1 MSFSISNFSASQLS
15 VTVATPQAGFRCDPS
30 AVVTADTT
38 SDSTPLLQLNLSG
51 RQGYQ
56 QDYSIKDAAASLWE
70 KDNLTF
76 NLNDPDSFNR
86 WVSLCQ
92 TRMQNGVYSMDPTEA
107 ELTAYIGQLRQTGLD
122 STVDWSGL
130 GKEFAAF
137 QATTPDE
144 LTDGLDYLASRYTA
158 VRDKLERTYQGDNLT
173 AQLSK
178 LEEVYE
184 AGKTGLIDGY
194 TQLLQDNL
202 GLSDRDAQ
210 TIRDSFSAIL
220 EEKVNGYQSALGKV
234 NESVAKTGPDSV
246 WLQNHDAYIA
256 SELRA
261 AGTAVQSQAVYSVQ
275 DLTVA
280 GKVAKEYS
288 AASEK
293 HDEARLALDLAM
305 ADMKTET
312 MIGQGLVS
320 ENMAALLRSSR
331 TQAHE
336 NALDAADQYLAY
348 RESTRQSGNPAGSF
362 APIDRTLFQ
371 GIYNAVMN
379 AYQSNGGNGAEAIRA
394 GVSYGQTAT
403 AQASKANP
411 KVSRWGISME
421 TYWKDFYTTPS
432 AADSSLDRQVDKL
445 LAQIGQTSDRRYST
459 YQKYVNSWQNF
470 LTSIGGG
477 VDTRA

>member
-30 AVVTADTT
+30 AVVT
-38 SDSTPLLQLNLSG
+38 SDNSTGESAPLLQLNLSG

-70 KDNLTF
+70 KDNLMF
-76 NLNDPDSFNR
+76 HLNDPDSFNR

-92 TRMQNGVYSMDPTEA
+92 TRMQNGIYSMDPTKA

-122 STVDWSGL
+122 GTVDWSGL
-130 GKEFAAF
+130 EKEFASF
-137 QATTPDE
+137 QAATPDE
-144 LTDGLDYLASRYTA
+144 LADSLDYLASRYTA
-158 VRDKLERTYQGDNLT
+158 VQDKLERNGQT

-184 AGKTGLIDGY
+184 AGKAGLIDGY

-210 TIRDSFSAIL
+210 AVRDSFSAIL
-220 EEKVNGYQSALGKV
+220 EEKVNGYRSALGRV
-234 NESVAKTGPDSV
+234 NEAVTQTGPDSV

-261 AGTAVQSQAVYSVQ
+261 AGTAVQSQAAYTVQ

-280 GKVAKEYS
+280 GKAAKDYS
-288 AASEK
+288 AASAS
-293 HDEARLALDLAM
+293 HDEARLALNLAM

-312 MIGQGLVS
+312 MINQGLVS
-320 ENMAALLRSSR
+320 ENMAALLRNSR
-331 TQAHE
+331 PQAHE
-336 NALDAADQYLAY
+336 NALNAADQYLAH
-348 RESTRQSGNPAGSF
+348 RESTRQSGTPAGSF
-362 APIDRTLFQ
+362 APIDRKLYQ

-403 AQASKANP
+403 ARARKANP

-421 TYWKDFYTTPS
+421 TYWKDFYTTREPTT
-432 AADSSLDRQVDKL
+432 LEKQCNKL
-445 LAQIGQTSDRRYST
+445 MEQAGQTPNFGLSS
-459 YQKYVNSWQNF
+459 YQQYVNKWQNF
-470 LTSIGGG
+470 LTSIGSG
-477 VDTRA
+477 VDLRG

>member
-1 MSFSISNFSASQLS
+1 MSINISNFSASQLS

-30 AVVTADTT
+30 AVVTSGNSTG
-38 SDSTPLLQLNLSG
+38 DSAPLLQLNLSD
-51 RQGYQ
+51 RKGYR
-56 QDYSIKDAAASLWE
+56 QDYSIEDAAASLWK

-107 ELTAYIGQLRQTGLD
+107 ELSAYIDQLRQTGLD

-158 VRDKLERTYQGDNLT
+158 VRDKLERNYQGDDLT

-194 TQLLQDNL
+194 TRLLQDNL

-220 EEKVNGYQSALGKV
+220 EEKVNGYQSALGQV
-234 NESVAKTGPDSV
+234 NESVTQTGPDSV

-261 AGTAVQSQAVYSVQ
+261 AGTAVQSQAAYSVQ

-288 AASEK
+288 AASAN

-312 MIGQGLVS
+312 MIGQGLVNES
-320 ENMAALLRSSR
+320 MAALLRSSR

-348 RESTRQSGNPAGSF
+348 RDSTRQSGNPAGSF

-421 TYWKDFYTTPS
+421 TYWKDFYTTREPT
-432 AADSSLDRQVDKL
+432 ALEKQFNKL
-445 LAQIGQTSDRRYST
+445 REQAGQTPNLGLSS
-459 YQKYVNSWQNF
+459 YQQYVNKWQSF
-470 LTSIGGG
+470 LTSIGSG
-477 VDTRA
+477 VDLRV